1 MIYLKILLWLVIRY
15 TMVQFGTRS
24 WDLAS
29 VIQGVDRITL
39 GVTRMRRLGAGS
51 FSLLI
56 LLFAVVVSGQAQPH
70 KAATSAPPRAAKP
83 DGNLAQLMRGILFPN
98 SNLLFDVQ
106 QNDPG
111 VPKKPDAASSGGAS
125 TAYTNVY
132 SGWQVVEGA
141 AVALEESADLILKS
155 GRLCSNGKLAP
166 VARADYVKFAAALRE
181 ASRQALIA
189 ARAKD
194 QMKVSDIT
202 NDLADAC
209 SMCHEKYRD
218 KGPAGS
224 PERCTP

>member
-1 MIYLKILLWLVIRY
+1 
-15 TMVQFGTRS
+15 
-24 WDLAS
+24 
-29 VIQGVDRITL
+29 
-39 GVTRMRRLGAGS
+39 MRRPGFGS
-51 FSLLI
+51 VSLLI
-56 LLFAVVVSGQAQPH
+56 LLCAGVVAGQTHAP
-70 KAATSAPPRAAKP
+70 KAAAPRPTKP
-83 DGNLAQLMRGILFPN
+83 DGDLAQLMRGILFPN

-111 VPKKPDAASSGGAS
+111 VAKKTDAPSAGGAS
-125 TAYTNVY
+125 QAYANVY

-141 AVALEESADLILKS
+141 AVALEESADLILKT

-181 ASRQALIA
+181 ASRQALVA
-189 ARAKD
+189 AKAKD
-194 QMKVSDIT
+194 QTKVSDIT